1 MKYRSVFDIIGPIMI
16 GPSSSHTA
24 GAVRIGLLGRNLF
37 GRLPKKADIL
47 LFGSFA
53 KTYKGHGTDIA
64 IIGGILGFSTDDKRL
79 TESYEIAKQAGVEI
93 VIRVSDETPDHPN
106 TAMITLS
113 DDKAQMS
120 VQGISHGGGKV
131 EVSQINDYPV
141 QLSGEFPA
149 ILILHQEQSEVMT
162 AVTQIL
168 TEQKVKIKH
177 LEMANRE
184 KNAPTLTI
192 IETDQPIQDKV
203 LHKMESLDSI
213 EKVVRLEPIS

>member
-93 VIRVSDETPDHPN
+93 SIRVSDETPDHPN

-113 DDKAQMS
+113 DDKVQMS